1 MLIKTH
7 LAITVF
13 FILLLISAV
22 EYKLIFIV
30 FALLATY
37 VPDIDS
43 RFSTLGSKKI
53 ARVLQFFTKHRGA
66 IHSFTF
72 LLVLTFG
79 IALFFPI
86 ASLGFFVGY
95 ASHLIADCFTL
106 DGIKPFYPSKAVSRG
121 TVATGGVVEKGIL
134 FTFIVLDI
142 ALGIGKISNIF

>member
-1 MLIKTH
+1 MLIRTH
-7 LAITVF
+7 LAITGF
-13 FILLLISAV
+13 FILLLISSV
-22 EYKLIFIV
+22 EYKLIFMV

-53 ARVLQFFTKHRGA
+53 ARVLQFFTKHRGI

-72 LLVLTFG
+72 LLVLTFF

-95 ASHLIADCFTL
+95 ASHLFADSFTIE
-106 DGIKPFYPSKAVSRG
+106 GIKPFYPSKAVSKG
-121 TVATGGVVEKGIL
+121 KVATGGVVEKGIL
-134 FTFIVLDI
+134 IVFIVLDLT
-142 ALGIGKISNIF
+142 LGIGKIATFF

>member
-7 LAITVF
+7 LAITIF
-13 FILLLISAV
+13 FILLLISSV
-22 EYKLIFIV
+22 EYKLIFVV
-30 FALLATY
+30 FAILATY

-53 ARVLQFFTKHRGA
+53 ARILQFFTKHRGM

-72 LLVLTFG
+72 LFVLTFL

-95 ASHLIADCFTL
+95 ASHLFADSFTL
-106 DGIKPFYPSKAVSRG
+106 DGIKPFYPSKVVSRG
-121 TVATGGVVEKGIL
+121 KVATGGVIEKGIL
-134 FTFIVLDI
+134 VVFVVLDV
-142 ALGIGKISNIF
+142 ALGIGKIASVF